1 MRDRLAVLAATSTM
15 CLLLVVSPYSRAQ
28 QQDQRPA
35 ATRNANPTAGENR
48 NNQVSSATET
58 IRGVIAAVTA
68 EGEVM
73 FDYRTNKAVAAE
85 ASFLTIVGSPAKME
99 GDEAARNA
107 AGSNEKGGAANRKR
121 HNVYHVWLTPRTKIC
136 EATAQGE
143 KPAGGG
149 EAQRS
154 EQKREVMLDNLEVG
168 DHVEIQFTKNDDSGS
183 TGSAHQTEQMR
194 KKHGRHRTHVGFAS
208 EVTILPAKDAGSHGA
223 QGEAR
228 DKSNS
233 Q

>member
-1 MRDRLAVLAATSTM
+1 MRDRLALLAATSTV
-15 CLLLVVSPYSRAQ
+15 CLLLAVSPCSRAQ
-28 QQDQRPA
+28 QQNQRPA
-35 ATRNANPTAGENR
+35 GTTNANPTAGDNR
-48 NNQVSSATET
+48 NQASSATET
-58 IRGVIAAVTA
+58 IKGVIAGITA
-68 EGEVM
+68 EGEAM

-85 ASFLTIVGSPAKME
+85 ASFLTVVGSPVKME

-107 AGSNEKGGAANRKR
+107 AGSNERRDASNRRR
-121 HNVYHVWLTPRTKIC
+121 HNVYYVWLTPRTKIC

-149 EAQRS
+149 ETQRS
-154 EQKREVMLDNLEVG
+154 DQKREVMLDNLEVG
-168 DHVEIQFTKNDDSGS
+168 DHIEIQFTKNDDSGS
-183 TGSAHQTEQMR
+183 TGSAHQTDQMR

-223 QGEAR
+223 QGEAK
-228 DKSNS
+228 DKNPS

>member
-15 CLLLVVSPYSRAQ
+15 CLLLAVGPHARAQ
-28 QQDQRPA
+28 QQVQQPA
-35 ATRNANPTAGENR
+35 GAANANPTAGENR
-48 NNQVSSATET
+48 NQASSATQT
-58 IRGVIAAVTA
+58 IRGVIAGITA
-68 EGEVM
+68 EGEVT
-73 FDYRTNKAVAAE
+73 FDYRTQKAVAAE
-85 ASFLTIVGSPAKME
+85 ATFLTVVGSPAKTE

-107 AGSNEKGGAANRKR
+107 AGAGEERGASNRRR

-143 KPAGGG
+143 KRAGGG

-168 DHVEIQFTKNDDSGS
+168 DHVEIQFTKNDDSAS
-183 TGSAHQTEQMR
+183 TGFAHQTEQMR
-194 KKHGRHRTHVGFAS
+194 RKHGRHRTHVGFAS
-208 EVTILPAKDAGSHGA
+208 EITIQPNKDAGSHGA

-228 DKSNS
+228 DKSPS